1 MPRHTDERGLSISVM
16 MIVIMGALIAT
27 AGLVID
33 GGQKLTATSR
43 AETAAA
49 GASRVAGNAAA
60 TEQLG
65 GQNPAGSAVLAA
77 RAYLAG
83 QPGVSGTVSVASGI
97 VSITTSATEPTI
109 FLNALG
115 IESVT
120 GRGHAEA
127 NVVATGER
135 R

>member
-1 MPRHTDERGLSISVM
+1 MRLPTDERGLSISVLA
-16 MIVIMGALIAT
+16 IVIMGALIAT

-49 GASRVAGNAAA
+49 GASRVAGNATA

-65 GQNPAGSAVLAA
+65 GQNPTGAAVLAA

-83 QPGVSGTVSVASGI
+83 QPGVSGSVSVASGI

-109 FLNALG
+109 FLNAIG

-120 GRGHAEA
+120 GRGQASA
-127 NVVATGER
+127 NVIATGER

>member
-1 MPRHTDERGLSISVM
+1 MRPRSDERGLSISVLT
-16 MIVIMGALIAT
+16 IVIMGAMIAT

-33 GGQKLTATSR
+33 GGQKLTATTR

-65 GQNPAGSAVLAA
+65 GQNPAGAAVLAA

-83 QPGVSGTVSVASGI
+83 QPGVSGTVSVSGGI

-109 FLNALG
+109 FLNAIG
-115 IESVT
+115 IGSVT
-120 GRGHAEA
+120 GRGQAEA